1 MLDSEISGQFSWLLF
16 DPELYGSFFKTFQ
29 YTKCRIFH
37 RPGKI
42 WHASTTLHT
51 RQIKWLSPCY
61 VNNYF
66 KTVWSREWKACLHT
80 IFFVKI
86 KNFQTQ
92 RERSEL
98 TFFTSSVWATFNLLS
113 RWLYWRKRT
122 KEGVWWKTDVLRIC
136 EIKKQWAEKMT
147 NAWFNRSRYSTKS
160 LGLSIS

>member
-1 MLDSEISGQFSWLLF
+1 MAVFSKLSNIQNAEFSIDQVKSDTWSL
-16 DPELYGSFFKTFQ
+16 
-29 YTKCRIFH
+29 
-37 RPGKI
+37 
-42 WHASTTLHT
+42 HASTTLHT
-51 RQIKWLSPCY
+51 RQIKLLSPCY

-66 KTVWSREWKACLHT
+66 KTVWSRKWKACLHT

-122 KEGVWWKTDVLRIC
+122 KEIVWWKTDVLRIF
-136 EIKKQWAEKMT
+136 ESKKQWAEKMT